1 MSHAA
6 KHVRATGSTEPV
18 DVPEHLGEADAETW
32 RGATAILA
40 ANWTG
45 THTVPSRTL
54 YPHQWSW
61 DAAFI
66 SIGLAHVAPERAW
79 RDLRSLFAAQ
89 WPDGR
94 VPHIVFDP
102 GVTDRDYFPGPTFWS
117 GGGPTG
123 SDGGGPKPDGD
134 LPTAGRA
141 AAPGGLPIPTGRT
154 AKGDAS
160 TSGNRSIGPASSG
173 NGAGAARSG
182 NGAGAARLG
191 SGIVQPPVHAV
202 GAWEVYRRAPDEAAT
217 AELRWLYP
225 RLVAQQEYLAT
236 ARDVGGAGLAAIVH
250 PWESG
255 LDNSPAWDEAL
266 AGVPVAVEVLRRYA
280 RRDNQ
285 VVSSDHRPTDDDY
298 ARYLTIALS
307 YRDGGYRDADL
318 AVRHP
323 FLVEC
328 PGFNA
333 LRGAAELALARI
345 AEVVGADPAPHRE
358 RAASITR
365 QLLDRLFVP
374 ATGMFHALD
383 VRTGLHS
390 PARCVNGLLPL
401 VLPEL
406 PAGQVASLVT
416 ALESA
421 RFGVGPRMP
430 VPSYDR
436 SAVDFDPFRYW
447 RGPVW
452 FNINWLLRAGLRT
465 HGRDGLA
472 DTLRSAL
479 LDLVRHSG
487 YYEYF
492 HPDNGAGI
500 GSPAFSWTAAL
511 TLDLLAEP
519 MS

>member
-1 MSHAA
+1 M
-6 KHVRATGSTEPV
+6 
-18 DVPEHLGEADAETW
+18 W
-32 RGATAILA
+32 RGAAAILA

-45 THTVPSRTL
+45 SHTVPSRTL

-61 DAAFI
+61 DAGFI
-66 SIGLAHVAPERAW
+66 SVGLAHVAPERAW
-79 RDLRSLFAAQ
+79 RDLRSLFEAQ

-102 GVTDRDYFPGPTFWS
+102 GVTERDYFPGPSFWTGNAPNGGPPS
-117 GGGPTG
+117 PNGADTASGNGGAATGPGGATANGNGNGAGTASGNGGG
-123 SDGGGPKPDGD
+123 
-134 LPTAGRA
+134 A
-141 AAPGGLPIPTGRT
+141 A
-154 AKGDAS
+154 
-160 TSGNRSIGPASSG
+160 SG
-173 NGAGAARSG
+173 NGAGPV
-182 NGAGAARLG
+182 RLS

-202 GAWEVYRRAPDEAAT
+202 GAWEVYRRRPDEAAT
-217 AELRWLYP
+217 EELRWLYP

-266 AGVPVAVEVLRRYA
+266 AAVPAAVEVLRRYA

-285 VVSSDHRPTDDDY
+285 VVSSNHRPTDDDY
-298 ARYLTIALS
+298 ARYLSIALS
-307 YRDGGYRDADL
+307 YRDAGYRDADL
-318 AVRHP
+318 ADRHP

-358 RAASITR
+358 RAGAITR
-365 QLLDRLFVP
+365 CLAERLFDP
-374 ATGMFHALD
+374 TTGMFHALD
-383 VRTGLHS
+383 VRTGRRNQ
-390 PARCVNGLLPL
+390 ARCVNGLLPL

-406 PAGQVASLVT
+406 PAGQVDSLVDV
-416 ALESA
+416 LDSA
-421 RFGVGPRMP
+421 RFGVTARMP

-436 SAVDFDPFRYW
+436 CAADFDPYRYW

-465 HGRDGLA
+465 HGRDELA
-472 DTLRSAL
+472 DRLRSAL
-479 LDLVRHSG
+479 LDLVRDSG
-487 YYEYF
+487 FYEYF
-492 HPDNGAGI
+492 HPGSGAGI

-511 TLDLLAEP
+511 TLDLLADP
-519 MS
+519 PD

>member
-1 MSHAA
+1 MSHGA
-6 KHVRATGSTEPV
+6 KRVRPTGPGEPV
-18 DVPEHLGEADAETW
+18 DVPAHLGEADAETW
-32 RGATAILA
+32 RDAAAILT

-61 DAAFI
+61 DAGFI
-66 SIGLAHVAPERAW
+66 SIGLAHVAPDRAW

-102 GVTDRDYFPGPTFWS
+102 GVTERDYFPGPSFWS
-117 GGGPTG
+117 GGPP
-123 SDGGGPKPDGD
+123 DGG
-134 LPTAGRA
+134 T
-141 AAPGGLPIPTGRT
+141 PGN
-154 AKGDAS
+154 DA
-160 TSGNRSIGPASSG
+160 GPAG
-173 NGAGAARSG
+173 GGAGPARPT
-182 NGAGAARLG
+182 
-191 SGIVQPPVHAV
+191 SGIVQPPVHALS
-202 GAWEVYRRAPDEAAT
+202 AWQVYRRAPDARGI

-225 RLVAQQEYLAT
+225 RLVAQQDYLAT

-266 AGVPVAVEVLRRYA
+266 AAVPVAVEVLRRYA

-298 ARYLTIALS
+298 ARYLSVALA
-307 YRDGGYRDADL
+307 YRDAGYQDAAL

-345 AEVVGADPAPHRE
+345 AEVVGADPAAHRD
-358 RAASITR
+358 RGAAITR
-365 QLLDRLFVP
+365 HLVDRLFVP
-374 ATGMFHALD
+374 ETGMFHALD
-383 VRTGLHS
+383 VRTGRHS

-406 PAGQVASLVT
+406 PAGQVASLV
-416 ALESA
+416 AELESA
-421 RFGVGPRMP
+421 RFGADPLP

-465 HGRDGLA
+465 HRRDDLADILRRGLLGLA
-472 DTLRSAL
+472 R
-479 LDLVRHSG
+479 RSG

-492 HPDNGAGI
+492 HPDSGAGI

-519 MS
+519 FG

>member
-6 KHVRATGSTEPV
+6 KHVRATGSTESP
-18 DVPEHLGEADAETW
+18 DLPRQLGDADAQTW
-32 RGATAILA
+32 RGAAAILD

-61 DAAFI
+61 DAGFI
-66 SIGLAHVAPERAW
+66 GVGLAHVAPERAW
-79 RDLRSLFAAQ
+79 QDLRSLFEAQ

-102 GVTDRDYFPGPTFWS
+102 GVTERDYFPGPSFWT
-117 GGGPTG
+117 GGTPYAT
-123 SDGGGPKPDGD
+123 DP
-134 LPTAGRA
+134 A
-141 AAPGGLPIPTGRT
+141 AQ
-154 AKGDAS
+154 D
-160 TSGNRSIGPASSG
+160 G
-173 NGAGAARSG
+173 NGAGPRRAVRAPG
-182 NGAGAARLG
+182 GGAGWPGNEAGSGRPS

-202 GAWEVYRRAPDEAAT
+202 GAWEVYRRAPGDAA
-217 AELRWLYP
+217 AEELGWLYP
-225 RLVAQQEYLAT
+225 RLVAQQEYLT
-236 ARDVGGAGLAAIVH
+236 TCRDVGGAGLAAIVH

-266 AGVPVAVEVLRRYA
+266 AAVPLAVEVLHRYT
-280 RRDNQ
+280 RRDIQ

-298 ARYLTIALS
+298 ARYLSIALS
-307 YRDGGYRDADL
+307 YRDGGYRDAEL
-318 AVRHP
+318 GARHP

-333 LRGAAELALARI
+333 LRGLAEVTLARI
-345 AEVVGADPAPHRE
+345 AEVVGADPAPHRA
-358 RAASITR
+358 RARDITR
-365 QLLDRLFVP
+365 QLAERLFDP

-383 VRTGLHS
+383 VRTGRRS
-390 PARCVNGLLPL
+390 AARCVNGLLPL

-406 PAGQVASLVT
+406 PVAQVAGLV
-416 ALESA
+416 AAIGSA
-421 RFGVGPRMP
+421 RFGIDAGMP

-436 SAVDFDPFRYW
+436 SAADFDPLRYW

-452 FNINWLLRAGLRT
+452 FNINWLLRLGLRT
-465 HGRDGLA
+465 HGREQLA
-472 DTLRSAL
+472 ETLRSAL
-479 LDLVRHSG
+479 LHLVRHSG

-492 HPDNGAGI
+492 HPGTGAGI

-511 TLDLLAEP
+511 TLDLLADQP
-519 MS
+519 R

>member
-6 KHVRATGSTEPV
+6 KRVRATGSSEPV

-32 RGATAILA
+32 RGAAAILA
-40 ANWTG
+40 TNWTG

-61 DAAFI
+61 DAGFI
-66 SIGLAHVAPERAW
+66 SIGLAHVAPDRAW

-102 GVTDRDYFPGPTFWS
+102 GVTERDYFPGPTFWT
-117 GGGPTG
+117 GGGPFRP
-123 SDGGGPKPDGD
+123 GGVTHDGD
-134 LPTAGRA
+134 LPAASVGTASGGLPSPNGRA
-141 AAPGGLPIPTGRT
+141 ASGG
-154 AKGDAS
+154 
-160 TSGNRSIGPASSG
+160 IGASG
-173 NGAGAARSG
+173 NGAGPV
-182 NGAGAARLG
+182 RLS

-255 LDNSPAWDEAL
+255 LDNSPCWDEAL
-266 AGVPVAVEVLRRYA
+266 GAVPVAAEVLRRYA

-298 ARYLTIALS
+298 ARYLAIALS

-345 AEVVGADPAPHRE
+345 AEVVGADPAPHRDQ
-358 RAASITR
+358 AAEITR

-383 VRTGLHS
+383 VRTGRHS

-401 VLPEL
+401 VLPGL
-406 PAGQVASLVT
+406 PAAQVASLVA
-416 ALESA
+416 ALEST
-421 RFGVGPRMP
+421 RFGVGPMP

-452 FNINWLLRAGLRT
+452 FNINWLLRSGLRT

-472 DTLRSAL
+472 DKLRSAL
-479 LDLVRHSG
+479 LDLARNSG

-492 HPDNGAGI
+492 HPDSGAGI
-500 GSPAFSWTAAL
+500 GSAAFSWTAAL

-519 MS
+519 MD

>member
-1 MSHAA
+1 MSSAEPA
-6 KHVRATGSTEPV
+6 RASTSTKPD
-18 DVPEHLGEADAETW
+18 DVSDRLGETDEVLWQA
-32 RGATAILA
+32 ATAILD

-61 DAAFI
+61 DVGFI
-66 SIGLAHVAPERAW
+66 GVGLAQVAPQRAW
-79 RDLRSLFAAQ
+79 RDLRSLFEAQ

-102 GVTDRDYFPGPTFWS
+102 GVTERDYFPGPTFWTAATPGPGSWTGAGTLGPAAGNGRSAS
-117 GGGPTG
+117 GLVGLPDTTGGLLGGTGGP
-123 SDGGGPKPDGD
+123 
-134 LPTAGRA
+134 R
-141 AAPGGLPIPTGRT
+141 
-154 AKGDAS
+154 
-160 TSGNRSIGPASSG
+160 
-173 NGAGAARSG
+173 
-182 NGAGAARLG
+182 RLS

-202 GAWEVYRRAPDEAAT
+202 GAWAIYQRAPGDAAA

-236 ARDVGGAGLAAIVH
+236 ARDVGGAGLSAIVH

-255 LDNSPAWDEAL
+255 LDNSPAWDEGL
-266 AGVPVAVEVLRRYA
+266 AAVPVAPEVLRQYA

-285 VVSSDHRPTDDDY
+285 VIASDHRPTDDDY

-318 AVRHP
+318 GLRHP

-345 AEVVGADPAPHRE
+345 AEVVGADPVAHRA

-365 QLLDRLFVP
+365 LLADRLFDP
-374 ATGMFHALD
+374 ETGMFHPLD
-383 VRTGLHS
+383 VRTGRRS

-401 VLPEL
+401 ILPGL
-406 PAGQVASLVT
+406 PATQVASLVEV
-416 ALESA
+416 LGSE
-421 RFGVGPRMP
+421 RFGISTGMP

-436 SAVDFDPFRYW
+436 SAADFDPFRYW

-452 FNINWLLRAGLRT
+452 YNINWLLWHGLRG
-465 HGRDGLA
+465 HGRDQLA
-472 DTLRSAL
+472 GTLRTGL
-479 LDLVRHSG
+479 LDLVRRSG
-487 YYEYF
+487 CYEYF
-492 HPDNGAGI
+492 HPGTGAGI

-511 TLDLLAEP
+511 ALDLLADP
-519 MS
+519 QPLT

>member
-1 MSHAA
+1 MVMSHAA
-6 KHVRATGSTEPV
+6 KHVRATGPSEPV
-18 DVPEHLGEADAETW
+18 DVPEHLDAADAETW
-32 RGATAILA
+32 RGAAAILA

-61 DAAFI
+61 DAGFI
-66 SIGLAHVAPERAW
+66 SIGLAHVAPDRAW

-102 GVTDRDYFPGPTFWS
+102 GVTERDYFPGPSFWS
-117 GGGPTG
+117 GGPPGP
-123 SDGGGPKPDGD
+123 DGGPGHG
-134 LPTAGRA
+134 GGA
-141 AAPGGLPIPTGRT
+141 A
-154 AKGDAS
+154 
-160 TSGNRSIGPASSG
+160 G
-173 NGAGAARSG
+173 NGVEPARPT
-182 NGAGAARLG
+182 
-191 SGIVQPPVHAV
+191 SGIVQPPVHAL
-202 GAWEVYRRAPDEAAT
+202 GAWQVYRHAPDERAV

-236 ARDVGGAGLAAIVH
+236 ARDVGGAGVAAIVH

-266 AGVPVAVEVLRRYA
+266 AAVPVAVEVLRRYA

-298 ARYLTIALS
+298 ARYLSVALS
-307 YRDGGYRDADL
+307 YREGGYQDAAL
-318 AVRHP
+318 AARHP

-333 LRGAAELALARI
+333 LRGAAELALVRI
-345 AEVVGADPAPHRE
+345 AELVGADPALHRD
-358 RAASITR
+358 RGAAITR
-365 QLLDRLFVP
+365 RLVERLFVP
-374 ATGMFHALD
+374 ETGMFHALD
-383 VRTGLHS
+383 VRTGRHS

-406 PAGQVASLVT
+406 PAGQVASLV
-416 ALESA
+416 AELESA
-421 RFGVGPRMP
+421 RFGVDPRMP

-465 HGRDGLA
+465 HRRDDLA
-472 DTLRSAL
+472 DTLRRGL
-479 LDLVRHSG
+479 LDLARRSG

-492 HPDNGAGI
+492 HPDSGAGI

-511 TLDLLAEP
+511 TLDLLADP
-519 MS
+519 VG

>member
-1 MSHAA
+1 MSSTA
-6 KHVRATGSTEPV
+6 KRGRATGSSEPAV
-18 DVPEHLGEADAETW
+18 VPAHLGEADAETW
-32 RGATAILA
+32 RAAAAILA

-45 THTVPSRTL
+45 SHTVPSRTL

-61 DAAFI
+61 DAGFI
-66 SIGLAHVAPERAW
+66 SVGLAHVAPDRAW
-79 RDLRSLFAAQ
+79 RDLRSLFTAQ

-102 GVTDRDYFPGPTFWS
+102 GVTERDYFPGPSFW
-117 GGGPTG
+117 TG
-123 SDGGGPKPDGD
+123 S
-134 LPTAGRA
+134 PTARQRLHTPNDSVSDNGV
-141 AAPGGLPIPTGRT
+141 
-154 AKGDAS
+154 
-160 TSGNRSIGPASSG
+160 SGNGATNDSAAGNGVSG
-173 NGAGAARSG
+173 NGAGAERAT
-182 NGAGAARLG
+182 

-202 GAWEVYRRAPDEAAT
+202 GAWEVYRRGPDEAAT
-217 AELRWLYP
+217 AQLRWLYP

-255 LDNSPAWDEAL
+255 LDNSPSWDEAL
-266 AGVPVAVEVLRRYA
+266 AAVPVAVEVLRRYA

-285 VVSSDHRPTDDDY
+285 VVSSAHRPTDDDY
-298 ARYLTIALS
+298 ARYLNIALS
-307 YRDGGYRDADL
+307 YRDGGYRDSDL

-358 RAASITR
+358 RAGVLTR
-365 QLLDRLFVP
+365 QLVDRLFVP
-374 ATGMFHALD
+374 ETGMFHARD
-383 VRTGLHS
+383 VRTGRHS
-390 PARCVNGLLPL
+390 RARCVNGLLPL

-406 PAGQVASLVT
+406 PAAQVASLVT
-416 ALESA
+416 ALESP
-421 RFGVGPRMP
+421 RFGIWP
-430 VPSYDR
+430 VPAPSYDR
-436 SAVDFDPFRYW
+436 SAVDFDAYRYW

-465 HGRDGLA
+465 HGRHGEA
-472 DTLRSAL
+472 RTLRSAL
-479 LDLVRHSG
+479 LDLARRSG
-487 YYEYF
+487 HYEYF
-492 HPDNGAGI
+492 HPDSGAGI

-511 TLDLLAEP
+511 TLDLLAEQ
-519 MS
+519 SD